1 MIKAQTLYTNEL
13 LIPSM
18 LLTLLAAPAQA
29 VEVRGLAKLGFD
41 FGGDTLVT
49 ATYTSGTTSKI
60 KANEG
65 LSLGGGV
72 SILTGGKSMS
82 FDLTAAWKF
91 TSIDA
96 TNQTFD
102 FTRYPLEAL
111 AFYNFSGD
119 HGVRLGAGP
128 SYQLNPKY
136 KASGN
141 LSNLNLNFDNALGY
155 VVQLDYLS
163 KTNPRARGGID
174 WGLRYIAVDYKFN
187 GLKVASGNGLGFFMA
202 GVF

>member
-1 MIKAQTLYTNEL
+1 MKIYGMFNKKTFIPGL
-13 LIPSM
+13 LFAAV
-18 LLTLLAAPAQA
+18 AAPAQA
-29 VEVRGLAKLGFD
+29 LEVRGIAKLGFD

-49 ATYTSGTTSKI
+49 AVYTSGTTSKI

-65 LSLGGGV
+65 MYLGGGV
-72 SILTGGKSMS
+72 SLLTSGKSMS

-102 FTRYPLEAL
+102 FTRFPLEAL

-119 HGVRLGAGP
+119 HGVRLGGGLA
-128 SYQLNPKY
+128 YQLNPKF
-136 KASGN
+136 KASGSLAN
-141 LSNLNLNFDNALGY
+141 GTINFDNAVGY
-155 VVQLDYLS
+155 VVQLDYLAKS
-163 KTNPRARGGID
+163 HPNARGGIN
-174 WGLRYIAVDYKFN
+174 WGLRYTAADYEAD
-187 GLKVASGNGLGFFMA
+187 GVPTASGDGLGIFMA